1 MIKTSPCLYLTGSGS
16 LFTIWRKTS
25 EVEGFIMTEELIVR
39 GAPAEFVSSVGAWE
53 KLPEHLMRRKLN
65 RILVL
70 HGRASWEA
78 VRHQFPDLSNFETTF
93 VEYGGQVTYEA
104 RDALKEKMEA
114 EQFEAIV
121 AVGGGK
127 VSDLAKAAAF
137 VSRVPVIMLPTLAS
151 TCAAYTPLS
160 VMYTETGEMIQFD
173 IFPVSNALVL
183 LDPAIILDSPKELLV
198 AGIGDTLAKWYEADV
213 VIAELP
219 EKTTA
224 IEVAAFAA
232 RKCRDN
238 LLRYSAVALNEMERH
253 ELGTA
258 FVKVVETNIMLAGM
272 VGGFGDKYG
281 RTAGAHSIHDALTLL
296 EKSHDVL
303 HGLKVSYGI
312 LIQLV
317 IEEKLDE
324 IDALLPFYKKL
335 GLPASLTELGLLDI
349 TEDELQ
355 QVAERAARD
364 GEMIHLMPQTVT
376 PIVVRD
382 AMDKLEQ
389 YVPAIKVQ

>member
-1 MIKTSPCLYLTGSGS
+1 
-16 LFTIWRKTS
+16 
-25 EVEGFIMTEELIVR
+25 MTEELIVR
-39 GAPAEFVSSVGAWE
+39 GAPAEYVSSVGAWDT
-53 KLPEHLMRRKLN
+53 LPEHLRRRNLK
-65 RILVL
+65 RILIL
-70 HGRASWEA
+70 HGSASWKA
-78 VRHQFPDLSNFETTF
+78 VGHEFPDLSNFETAF

-104 RDALKEKMEA
+104 RDALKERIEA

-127 VSDLAKAAAF
+127 VTDLAKAAAF
-137 VSRVPVIMLPTLAS
+137 VSCVPVLILPTLAS

-183 LDPAIILDSPKELLV
+183 LDPAIILDSPKELLI
-198 AGIGDTLAKWYEADV
+198 AGIGDTLAKWYEANV

-238 LLRYSAVALNEMERH
+238 LLELSEAALLEMERH

-303 HGLKVSYGI
+303 HGLKVAYGI
-312 LIQLV
+312 LVQLV
-317 IEEKLDE
+317 IEEKFSE
-324 IDALLPFYKKL
+324 MDALLPFYKKL
-335 GLPASLTELGLLDI
+335 GLPTSLAELGLSEV
-349 TEDELQ
+349 TETELL
-355 QVAERAARD
+355 QVADRAARE

-376 PIVVRD
+376 SNVVRA
-382 AMDKLEQ
+382 AMNTLEEYQ
-389 YVPAIKVQ
+389 IAVEER